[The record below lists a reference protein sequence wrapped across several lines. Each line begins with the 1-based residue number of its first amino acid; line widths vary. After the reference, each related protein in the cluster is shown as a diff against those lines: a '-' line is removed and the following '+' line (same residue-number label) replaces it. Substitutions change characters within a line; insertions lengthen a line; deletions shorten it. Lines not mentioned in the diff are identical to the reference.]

1 MSSKRKKFNNSYETN
16 NKIKNK
22 IGNGNRNRNR
32 NSNRNRNRYGS
43 MEKIL
48 SSLVMEMEDNDESEK
63 NKILA
68 QQIEAFKQE
77 FDEDDY
83 DNDYEGDRSNYNINE
98 DFNKNQNTKKSR
110 RLTLEFFLKLN
121 IKKELSL
128 KKKSIKN
135 DMYNGKGDKATFKC
149 PYCKYE
155 YYDKIE
161 ESVHQ
166 ELQHFLEV
174 NHMKKDGKIISF
186 NIPVMKQYE
195 YCRLH
200 QAKLVIIPQG
210 LKKGYPLEINFDLL
224 QERIERFK
232 KDLFEIVYD
241 RKKSYFREL
250 ALNEYKRYGSNKAR
264 NFSFLI
270 QRFDKILVGYYGS
283 KGFNIITEI
292 LLNMFFIKRKENE
305 LAKPF
310 EYIQEVLVP
319 ECGVRL
325 IAEDQHLNID
335 NKEDMEKARKI
346 MEESN
351 EFGLVVHEF

>member
-22 IGNGNRNRNR
+22 IGNGNRNR

-335 NKEDMEKARKI
+335 NEEDMEKARKI